1 MNSKP
6 RTMIVPREFLRE
18 CKRSMFREKI
28 VDSTGVSMTGG
39 SLLMRTLIFR
49 RLLMRG
55 VLEPDEKFV
64 GLLVP
69 PSAGGILANAAVT
82 LCRRIAVNLNY
93 TVSSETLNYCIAQCG
108 MRHVLTSRR
117 FMERFNFKLD
127 AKLVYLEDLREQVTL
142 PDKLVAAGVAYAA
155 PSALLERWLGLHT
168 IKPDD
173 LFTIIYTSGST
184 GMPKGVML
192 SYDNIGTNAAAIEEI
207 LQLDRHDVV
216 CGILPLFH
224 SFGFTVTLWS
234 VLALQVKGAYH
245 FSPLDA
251 KIIGKLCQDY
261 KVTILVSTP
270 TFLRSYIRRCS
281 PEEFASLELV
291 VTGAEKLPREV
302 LEAFEERFGMR
313 PSEGYGTTE
322 LSPVVSV
329 NIPPN
334 RAIGHATDLERT
346 GTVGKPIPG
355 VSAKIVDH
363 ETGRDLPPG
372 ETGMLLIKGPN
383 VMQGYYKMPK
393 QTADVMRDGWYVTGD
408 MGLVDED
415 GFIHI
420 TGRLSRFSKIGGE
433 MVPHIHVEELLQK
446 IMSDDD
452 EKLAVAVTAVP
463 DARKGERLIVFHL
476 PCEKSPDE
484 VIKELTAAG
493 LPNLWIPDKD
503 GFYQVDEIPLL
514 GTGKLDLHAVKQ
526 MAEERVLGGT
536 GAAKS

>member
-1 MNSKP
+1 MNEP
-6 RTMIVPREFLRE
+6 LRPIIVPREFLRE
-18 CKRSMFREKI
+18 CRKSMFVRKI
-28 VDSTGVSMTGG
+28 ADSTGVAMNGG

-49 RLLMRG
+49 RLLLGG

-82 LCRRIAVNLNY
+82 LCRRVAVNLNY

-142 PDKLVAAGVAYAA
+142 ADKLICAAVAYTV
-155 PSALLERWLGLHT
+155 PSVILERWLGLDT

-192 SYDNIGTNAAAIEEI
+192 SYDNIGTNAAAIERI
-207 LQLDRHDVV
+207 LQLDAHDVV

-234 VLALQVKGAYH
+234 VLALRVKGVYH

-251 KIIGKLCQDY
+251 KVIGKLCQDN

-270 TFLRSYIRRCS
+270 TFLRSYIRRCA

-291 VTGAEKLPREV
+291 VTGAEKLPGEV
-302 LEAFEERFGMR
+302 LEAFEERFGIR
-313 PSEGYGTTE
+313 PMEGYGTTE
-322 LSPVVSV
+322 LSPVVSANV
-329 NIPPN
+329 PPN
-334 RAIGHATDLERT
+334 RAIGGDTTLARI
-346 GTVGKPIPG
+346 GSVGKPVPG
-355 VSAKIVDH
+355 VAAKIVDH
-363 ETGRDLPPG
+363 ETGEDLETG

-383 VMQGYYKMPK
+383 VMQGYYKMPE
-393 QTADVMRDGWYVTGD
+393 QTAKVMRDGWYVTGD
-408 MGLVDED
+408 MAFLDED

-433 MVPHIHVEELLQK
+433 MVPHIRVEELLQT
-446 IMSDDD
+446 IISDDE

-463 DARKGERLIVFHL
+463 DARKGERLIILHL
-476 PCEKSPDE
+476 PCDKSADE
-484 VIKELTAAG
+484 IIKDLTAAG
-493 LPNLWIPDKD
+493 LPNLWIPDKEN
-503 GFYQVDEIPLL
+503 FYQVDEIPLL
-514 GTGKLDLHAVKQ
+514 GTGKLDLQAVKQ
-526 MAEERVLGGT
+526 LAEERVMGGA
-536 GAAKS
+536 GAAKG